1 MTWGTP
7 PLTLSLS
14 HLRSGIE
21 NMLKHYIPEI
31 SSVEQ
36 AFDEMD
42 RVSAQE
48 LEKLEKRIGEWNS
61 NEGEVSVKT

>member
-1 MTWGTP
+1 
-7 PLTLSLS
+7 
-14 HLRSGIE
+14 
-21 NMLKHYIPEI
+21 MLKHYIPEI
-31 SSVEQ
+31 ISVEQ